1 MYNMLCKAL
10 DDRLPGLQTT
20 GWSPARH
27 PAGHSPGSRPGATPC
42 PATRK
47 VEQRAV
53 SGRTRWAA
61 LDVVA
66 TKREAGAARAPAP
79 ADLAARAALVLV
91 RPALG
96 HLPGPAHAGPH
107 RAAHPAA
114 EQPVVGRAD
123 PGEPADRAG
132 RLAHPGADLAGQRR
146 ALVSGPHLA
155 LRPLW
160 LCRACAAPWP
170 CATARLTLLDE
181 YADDRVALLV
191 YLGGLLH
198 DAAGELHTLN
208 PHDGPEPTV
217 LFHRFLGWALARPG
231 RDRRATG

>member
-1 MYNMLCKAL
+1 M
-10 DDRLPGLQTT
+10 
-20 GWSPARH
+20 
-27 PAGHSPGSRPGATPC
+27 
-42 PATRK
+42 
-47 VEQRAV
+47 
-53 SGRTRWAA
+53 
-61 LDVVA
+61 VA